1 MKTRFSV
8 LVTATT
14 LMFSLPACAAS
25 TDVDLL
31 SYDGIT
37 TAPVIAPPEPQPDAM
52 PVELTP
58 PVVTET
64 TVPEKKPEPVK
75 PKIKKAAAPKPK
87 PVAAKPAPAVKEE
100 TKEEA
105 KEEIKQEVKK
115 PEPTP
120 APAKAAAPQIP
131 LLKAGDII
139 RIDVKDEPDL
149 SGSYPIAADG
159 TLALPLIGNKQAAG
173 LTLID
178 LKTALT
184 AAYKD
189 GYLVDPKLS
198 LSKEVSP

>member
-37 TAPVIAPPEPQPDAM
+37 TAAPVIAEPEIQPTAM

-58 PVVTET
+58 SVVTET
-64 TVPEKKPEPVK
+64 AVPEKKPEPAK
-75 PKIKKAAAPKPK
+75 PKIKKATPPKPK
-87 PVAAKPAPAVKEE
+87 PVAAKPAPPV
-100 TKEEA
+100 
-105 KEEIKQEVKK
+105 KEEIKEEVKK

-159 TLALPLIGNKQAAG
+159 MIKLPLIGSKQAAG